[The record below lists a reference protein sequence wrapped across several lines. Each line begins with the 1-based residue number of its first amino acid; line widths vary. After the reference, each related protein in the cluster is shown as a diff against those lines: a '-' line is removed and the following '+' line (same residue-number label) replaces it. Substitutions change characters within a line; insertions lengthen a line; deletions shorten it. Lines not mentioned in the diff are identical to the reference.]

1 MEWLRTIVNDIAKN
15 IELINEHQT
24 VETEKAKSD
33 KEIKSLKK
41 ELESKTE
48 ILVQKEQ
55 EVANIKTKIDR
66 IIRERLGELEVKS
79 SDLEKNMLS
88 IKSKVDN
95 LDRRSLLDELL

>member
-24 VETEKAKSD
+24 VEMGKAKSD

-55 EVANIKTKIDR
+55 EVANIKMKIDR

-79 SDLEKNMLS
+79 SGLEKNMLS